1 MAATSHHQLLYTNRG
16 KTYWENNTQ
25 LAHNPRATDWSC
37 AYPSSFESFT
47 TAIRTLKVS
56 LRPVLPHTS
65 DRWSTLL
72 AKPLPSRGPSSSGLI
87 HMLVAGVQKG
97 KNRSSRPLEVK
108 AQKYHNIIFIMCSRS
123 EQATKPA
130 EMQGD
135 RESILPFAG
144 TAGNVA
150 LHNKCINE

>member
-97 KNRSSRPLEVK
+97 KNRSSRPLEEKSSEVPQHNFHHVLSIRASHK
-108 AQKYHNIIFIMCSRS
+108 ASRDARWQRIHS
-123 EQATKPA
+123 TFCWDGRQCRIA
-130 EMQGD
+130 Q
-135 RESILPFAG
+135 
-144 TAGNVA
+144 
-150 LHNKCINE
+150 